1 MENGKKIKPGFIG
14 NIILGAA
21 GGFVLYA
28 FVAQELAGIK
38 QIALVF
44 LGGIGGGNVLISFL
58 QKHKIGVEE
67 RRTEGF
73 EKLAK
78 EHEAMEEKK
87 KKEILD
93 YMEKLK
99 KADSVKEIR
108 VPLQKVIMKNRFL

>member
-1 MENGKKIKPGFIG
+1 MSILQIIIIGALGGFLNCILFYDGFLIPSLKLENGKKLKPGFIG

-73 EKLAK
+73 EKLA
-78 EHEAMEEKK
+78 EE
-87 KKEILD
+87 II
-93 YMEKLK
+93 
-99 KADSVKEIR
+99 KAK
-108 VPLQKVIMKNRFL
+108 